1 MTATELSAAEIAEA
15 ARCREVH
22 PTHER
27 CFHYLGHSG
36 DHFVLA
42 EDQET
47 ERRWPQAAA
56 LAAAY
61 EAAALAAY
69 NAAYNAAYDAA
80 YDAAQ
85 AAYNAAYDD
94 YKAAAAYAAL
104 EAADAAY
111 EAASDASR
119 ALAAKEQA

>member
-1 MTATELSAAEIAEA
+1 MTIDDRQAAYDAADAARDAALAAYWTARDAAEA

-56 LAAAY
+56 RDAAYAAY
-61 EAAALAAY
+61 EAALNDADAY
-69 NAAYNAAYDAA
+69 ADAY
-80 YDAAQ
+80 
-85 AAYNAAYDD
+85 
-94 YKAAAAYAAL
+94 AAYAT
-104 EAADAAY
+104 AARKAARKATK
-111 EAASDASR
+111 ER
-119 ALAAKEQA
+119 A